1 MRGILPLL
9 FLAVYERMWYY
20 TTQGRVNRMEQHIQ
34 RELDIIKDGILKT
47 VPAEAIYLFGS
58 YAYGTPNED
67 SDIDIYVVVPDMD
80 IDLIDL
86 RGEIRKNMWKERTMP
101 LDLLVGKSSVFNRR
115 KQGLTLEN
123 VIAETGVLLYG

>member
-1 MRGILPLL
+1 
-9 FLAVYERMWYY
+9 
-20 TTQGRVNRMEQHIQ
+20 MEQHVQ
-34 RELDIIKDGILKT
+34 RELDIIKEGILKT

-80 IDLIDL
+80 IDLVNL
-86 RGEIRKNMWKERTMP
+86 RGEIRKNLRKRKSMP
-101 LDLLVGKSSVFNRR
+101 MDLLVGKSSVFNSR

-123 VIAETGVLLYG
+123 LIAETGVQLYG